1 MEIILI
7 LVAVMSIVIDITY
20 SLVKCVTQAY
30 EIKNAALVA
39 RKFNSSRY
47 PMMIRFLDDESYNAS
62 FLPIVLTK

>member
-39 RKFNSSRY
+39 RKFNSSLL
-47 PMMIRFLDDESYNAS
+47 PDDDSV
-62 FLPIVLTK
+62 FR